1 MVRYLGLAQDEVRA
15 RYPEVVAHP
24 GARPHEVQ
32 VQSWAVG
39 SGLGTDDTAFALLS
53 DALRTD
59 VPAVVDADAITLV
72 ARSPELG
79 AQPDGRHRAHAA

>member
-24 GARPHEVQ
+24 DARPHEVQ

-39 SGLGTDDTAFALLS
+39 SGLGTGDAALALLS
-53 DALRTD
+53 DALSHGC
-59 VPAVVDADAITLV
+59 P
-72 ARSPELG
+72 
-79 AQPDGRHRAHAA
+79 GRRRR